1 MFVLVSAVSATFV
14 SHARDS
20 SVPSFPPLTM
30 SAPSAI
36 LSVSRLSAGIIGLFY
51 GAVHKGTL
59 EGKLAKEQAKH
70 HHNEPHTTGT
80 GIAARS
86 SAETGTSLNPQEHTI
101 PGR

>member
-1 MFVLVSAVSATFV
+1 
-14 SHARDS
+14 
-20 SVPSFPPLTM
+20 M

-36 LSVSRLSAGIIGLFY
+36 LSVSRLSAGILGLFY
-51 GAVHKGTL
+51 GAVHKGSL
-59 EGKLAKEQAKH
+59 ESKVAAEHAKH
-70 HHNEPHTTGT
+70 HPNEPHTTGD

>member
-1 MFVLVSAVSATFV
+1 
-14 SHARDS
+14 
-20 SVPSFPPLTM
+20 M

-36 LSVSRLSAGIIGLFY
+36 LSVSRLSAGILGVFY

-59 EGKLAKEQAKH
+59 EAKVAKEHAKH
-70 HHNEPHTTGT
+70 HTNEPHSTGD

-86 SAETGTSLNPQEHTI
+86 AAETGTSLNPQEHTI